1 MRKVFYS
8 CQFTNSIFIHSL
20 KKKKSKSNKKKYTHI
35 PIVVLNNQIPVEKN
49 NNDLIEI
56 RNRFKNSINSRIIN
70 KKFKPT
76 PSSLIYHVD
85 PYRPKSIK
93 PTPSNM
99 FYHRGSHSD
108 LGPRNKNNRRRF
120 QKRYGR
126 FDYYDDYDYDYYS
139 SYNNNNN
146 KYYNDFI
153 PASKSDGY
161 SSDATGSYGGYR

>member
-56 RNRFKNSINSRIIN
+56 RNRYKNSNSRISN